1 MAPPGADGPCPP
13 VRASGTYDHWTVAS
27 VTPLANTLQLTGTR
41 SYPAAIVPHMG
52 ETGCVQDNVAASTEE
67 VKLMLVVLPTVFFGM
82 PAAGGE
88 DVSISK
94 DGKSLVSV
102 DKSNGWTWTYTP
114 TGLR

>member
-67 VKLMLVVLPTVFFGM
+67 
-82 PAAGGE
+82 
-88 DVSISK
+88 DVWISK

-102 DKSNGWTWTYTP
+102 DKPNGWTWTYTP